1 MRTLGVGLD
10 GRDVRVAVVVSRFNH
25 PVSARLLEG
34 CVDRLEHLGSRVVD
48 VVWVPGA
55 FEIPLASRA
64 MAETGR
70 YDAVITLG
78 AVIRGATPHFDYVC
92 RGVTDGVRQVA
103 LETRLPVV
111 FGVLTTN
118 TVEEALD
125 RAAAPGESGTNK
137 GAEAAETA
145 VEMTNALRAVHK
157 GG

>member
-1 MRTLGVGLD
+1 MRTLNVGLD

-25 PVSARLLEG
+25 PVSVRLLEG
-34 CVDRLEHLGSRVVD
+34 CVHRLEHLGSRVVD

-55 FEIPLASRA
+55 FEILLASRA

-70 YDAVITLG
+70 YDAVVTLG
-78 AVIRGATPHFDYVC
+78 AVIRGDTPHFDYVC
-92 RGVTDGVRQVA
+92 RGVTDGVRQVT

-111 FGVLTTN
+111 FGVLTTD
-118 TVEEALD
+118 TVEQALD

-145 VEMTNALRAVHK
+145 VEMANALRAIQK